1 MLAWVGRS
9 LKVLGFLVLGLV
21 VLLALAIATFWWW
34 AGTPGSMAWALH
46 QVQRTQ
52 PLVAEGVQGSLRSG
66 ASARRIVWQRDG
78 LTVEARGLRVTWKPL
93 DLLTGALQLDELRA
107 DSVRIEDRRPPQP
120 KVVPSSLALR
130 LRPAVDDFS
139 IGRVEWIADGRDIV
153 ATGLAGHYSFNGLQH
168 QLQVDSL
175 HWGAGTYRGRAT
187 IGATGRLPVNA
198 AIDGRYQTSV
208 PGTTTTLPLDFSLT
222 LLGPLADLQAKG
234 RLQVGT
240 GSPAAGTRAT
250 ATARVTAWAA
260 QPLPQAQAE
269 FRELDVGAFWPQ
281 APHTKLTGEVRV
293 QPAGTAT
300 WSLSADFANEL
311 PGPWDR
317 QRLPVGRF
325 SVVGEWRTT
334 GQALVRRLQ
343 AQVGGG
349 EVQAHGQWRGSGGWD
364 VQGTLA
370 GVNPASVYGMLAA
383 VPVSGRADVHGDGHA
398 IAFDADLR
406 ASGGRPRQ
414 AANELTASVQALQ
427 LQSATAQG
435 RWDDGLL
442 SLHAFDVRTADAR
455 LRGALELRPA
465 DRSGSGHASLEAP
478 GVQAQADGAIAP
490 ASGTGTLQVRASSFD
505 AALRWLRTLPVVA
518 TRLPDMP
525 ATGRGEAR
533 LAWQGGWRDPA
544 VQAHAAVP
552 VLELAPAGGA
562 GTLPTGAKAWSV
574 RDAVLDVNGRLSDA
588 RLQARGRA
596 EYGDRRLTLD
606 LAGHGGRR
614 GTAAWQGQ
622 VNELHLAAMDPALGA
637 GTWTLNLQR
646 AFGWRWAQ
654 GQLDADAGQAVLA
667 PPAPAG
673 GRPAGALA
681 TLAWDPVRWH
691 SGELRTAGRLTGL
704 PMAWIELLG
713 GPQLAGSALSGDMV
727 FDARWDADLGA
738 TPRLRASLVRTRGDV
753 TVMAETA
760 EGTSARVLAG
770 VRDARLTLETSGPVA
785 TLAVHWDSERGGT
798 VQGHVDTRLDAG
810 GAAGWRWPQDAPLS
824 GSLQAHLPR
833 IGVWSL
839 LAPPGWRLRGSLVAN
854 VGVAGTRSDPQFSGT
869 LAADDLALRSVVD
882 GIELQGGRLR
892 ARLAGREVLID
903 EFTLHGAP
911 GSGDGGTVVATGQA
925 RWAAGG
931 AQAQL
936 TARLDHLRASIRSD
950 RQLTLSGEV
959 IAKVD
964 AASSD
969 VTGHLTVDR
978 ALVVLPEQTTP
989 QLGDDVVV
997 RGAATRP
1004 TRTQARAAEESPP
1017 GTRRVHVA
1025 IDLDLG
1031 RDFRVRG
1038 HGVDTKLQG
1047 TLAISGQSLTSPRI
1061 TGTIHAVGG
1070 EYQAYGQRL
1079 DIEHGILRFTGPVEN
1094 PSLDILAIRPNITQR
1109 VGVQVT
1115 GSVLAPYV
1123 TLYSDPQ
1130 LPDAETLSWLVV
1142 GRASAAGGAEAA
1154 LVQQAALAL
1163 MAGNS
1168 GTGKRG
1174 VAASLGLD
1182 ELSFSR
1188 SGPGGPAVTLGKRIG
1203 RNIYAAY
1210 ERSLSGALGTLDV
1223 FYELSRRVTVRA
1235 QAGSRSSIDLIFTFS
1250 FDGRGK
1256 TTAPAA
1262 ANEPRRQ

>member
-9 LKVLGFLVLGLV
+9 LKVFGFLVLGLV
-21 VLLALAIATFWWW
+21 VLLALAIAVFWWW

-46 QVQRTQ
+46 QVARTQ
-52 PLVAEGVQGSLRSG
+52 PIAAEGVQGSLRSG
-66 ASARRIVWQRDG
+66 ASAQRIVWQRDG
-78 LTVEARGLRVTWKPL
+78 LTVEARGVRVKWKPL

-107 DSVRIEDRRPPQP
+107 DSLRIEDHQPPKP

-130 LRPAVDDFS
+130 LRPAIDDFS
-139 IGRVEWIADGRDIV
+139 IGRVEWLADGRDIV
-153 ATGLAGHYSFNGLQH
+153 ADDVSGHYSFNGLQH
-168 QLQVDSL
+168 QLQLDSL
-175 HWGAGTYRGRAT
+175 HWGEGTYRGRAT
-187 IGATGRLPVNA
+187 IGATGALRVNA

-222 LLGPLADLQAKG
+222 LQGPLADLQAKG
-234 RLQVGT
+234 RMQVGT

-250 ATARVTAWAA
+250 ATARITAWGE
-260 QPLPQAQAE
+260 QPLPQAQAQ
-269 FRELDVGAFWPQ
+269 FRELDVGVLWPQ
-281 APHTKLTGEVRV
+281 APHTRLTGEVSV

-300 WSLSADFANEL
+300 WALSAAFANEL
-311 PGPWDR
+311 PGPWDQR
-317 QRLPVGRF
+317 RLPVGRF
-325 SVVGEWRTT
+325 DAAGEWRTS
-334 GQALVRRLQ
+334 GEALVRELR

-349 EVQAHGQWRGSGGWD
+349 EVQAHGAWRRSGGWD
-364 VQGTLA
+364 VQGKLA
-370 GVNPASVYGMLAA
+370 GVNPASVYGLLAP
-383 VPVSGRADVHGDGHA
+383 VPVSGRAELHGEGHA

-406 ASGGRPRQ
+406 ASGQRAKA
-414 AANELTASVQALQ
+414 AANQLAASVQALE
-427 LQSATAQG
+427 LRAASAKG
-435 RWDDGLL
+435 RWDEGLL
-442 SLHAFDVRTADAR
+442 SLQAFDVRTADAR
-455 LRGALELRPA
+455 LHGTLDVRPA
-465 DRSGSGHASLEAP
+465 NWSGHGHAQLEAP
-478 GVQAQADGAIAP
+478 GLQAQADGAIAP
-490 ASGTGTLQVRASSFD
+490 SSGQGTLQLRASSFD
-505 AALRWLRTLPVVA
+505 AAMRWLRTVPGVA
-518 TRLPDMP
+518 QRLPDMP
-525 ATGRGEAR
+525 ATGRGDAR

-544 VQAHAAVP
+544 VQAHASVP
-552 VLELAPAGGA
+552 VLEFAHETAA
-562 GTLPTGAKAWSV
+562 GTLPTGANAWSV
-574 RDAVLDVNGRLSDA
+574 RDAVVDITGRLSDA

-596 EYGDRRLTLD
+596 EYGDRRLALD
-606 LAGHGGRR
+606 VTGQGGRR
-614 GTAAWQGQ
+614 GASAWQGK
-622 VNELHLAAMDPALGA
+622 VSALHLTAMDPALGA

-654 GQLDADAGQAVLA
+654 GQLDADAGQALLA
-667 PPAPAG
+667 PPAKAG
-673 GRPAGALA
+673 GASSGAPA
-681 TLAWDPVRWH
+681 TLSWDPVRWR
-691 SGELRTAGRLTGL
+691 SGELRTAGRITGL

-713 GPQLAGSALSGDMV
+713 GPQLAGSALAGDLV
-727 FDARWDADLGA
+727 FDAQWDADLGA

-753 TVMAETA
+753 TVLAETS
-760 EGTSARVLAG
+760 EGTSARVQAG
-770 VRDARLTLETSGPVA
+770 VRDARLTLQTDGPVA

-798 VQGHVDTRLDAG
+798 VQGSVQTRLDAG

-824 GSLQAHLPR
+824 GRLQAHLPR

-839 LAPPGWRLRGSLVAN
+839 LAPPGWRLRGSLVADI
-854 VGVAGTRSDPQFSGT
+854 GVAGTRADPALSGT

-882 GIELQGGRLR
+882 GVELQGGRLR

-903 EFTLHGAP
+903 EFMLHGAS
-911 GSGDGGTVVATGQA
+911 GSGDGGTVVATGRAQ
-925 RWAAGG
+925 WAAGG

-959 IAKVD
+959 LAKVD
-964 AASSD
+964 PSASE

-978 ALVVLPEQTTP
+978 ALVVLPEQGTP

-1004 TRTQARAAEESPP
+1004 TRTQARASDESRP
-1017 GTRRVHVA
+1017 GARKVRVA

-1047 TLAISGQSLTSPRI
+1047 TLSISGQSLTMPRI
-1061 TGTIHAVGG
+1061 TGTIHTVGG

-1079 DIEHGILRFTGPVEN
+1079 DIEHGILRFTGPVDN

-1130 LPDAETLSWLVV
+1130 LPDADTLSWLVV

-1188 SGPGGPAVTLGKRIG
+1188 AGVSGPAVTLGKRLG
-1203 RNIYAAY
+1203 RHIYAAY

-1235 QAGSRSSIDLIFTFS
+1235 QAGTRSAIDLIFTFT
-1250 FDGRGK
+1250 FDGPGK
-1256 TTAPAA
+1256 KPASPAPA
-1262 ANEPRRQ
+1262 PGR